1 MKNTIYVEGI
11 KRYLMSKSGV
21 NSIVARLSAKY
32 KMLPQQFI
40 RKGDDEII
48 VIPRFGIGDACLEG
62 PGVGL
67 VFFHADRLVVMARLA
82 KTVIGEGF
90 RVAMELID
98 RAFPNGFVGVTDAG
112 GHSVPKRGF

>member
-40 RKGDDEII
+40 RRGDDEII
-48 VIPRFGIGDACLEG
+48 IVCKSNLSESMYDLENIANEINDM
-62 PGVGL
+62 L
-67 VFFHADRLVVMARLA
+67 LLS
-82 KTVIGEGF
+82 K
-90 RVAMELID
+90 
-98 RAFPNGFVGVTDAG
+98 
-112 GHSVPKRGF
+112 

>member
-40 RKGDDEII
+40 RRGDDEII
-48 VIPRFGIGDACLEG
+48 IVCKSNLDEDIYDLESITNEINDM
-62 PGVGL
+62 L
-67 VFFHADRLVVMARLA
+67 LLS
-82 KTVIGEGF
+82 K
-90 RVAMELID
+90 
-98 RAFPNGFVGVTDAG
+98 
-112 GHSVPKRGF
+112 